1 MPGDNFKFIIPWT
14 RLPFA
19 LNLLSALT
27 FSLLIFTAVQAE
39 SYRLYADSETA
50 TYEKSNR
57 GILGVKYLHQKNKN
71 SVVISVYPNTP
82 AERAGIQVG
91 DQIISV
97 DGINVMPYDADHVF
111 SLIDGLPGSPVTLSM
126 LRCTAQCRP
135 YQARLVRMDM
145 NELNSDNIF
154 KIYKYGL

>member
-1 MPGDNFKFIIPWT
+1 MTDDNFKFTISQT
-14 RLPFA
+14 RLYSVFK
-19 LNLLSALT
+19 LISVFILSFLT
-27 FSLLIFTAVQAE
+27 LTTAQAE
-39 SYRLYADSETA
+39 SYRLYANSETA

-91 DQIISV
+91 DQIIAV

-111 SLIDGLPGSPVTLSM
+111 TLIDGLPGSPVTLSM
-126 LRCTAQCRP
+126 LRCTTQCKP

-145 NELNSDNIF
+145 NELNSDNVF

>member
-1 MPGDNFKFIIPWT
+1 MTDDNFKFTISQT
-14 RLPFA
+14 RLYSVFK
-19 LNLLSALT
+19 LISVFILSFLT
-27 FSLLIFTAVQAE
+27 LTTAQAE

-91 DQIISV
+91 DQIIAV

-111 SLIDGLPGSPVTLSM
+111 TLIDGLPGSPVTLSM
-126 LRCTAQCRP
+126 LRCTTQCKP

-145 NELNSDNIF
+145 NELNSDNVF

>member
-1 MPGDNFKFIIPWT
+1 MTDDNFKFIIPQARFSFT
-14 RLPFA
+14 LKII
-19 LNLLSALT
+19 SALVLS
-27 FSLLIFTAVQAE
+27 FFTLTAAQAE

-91 DQIISV
+91 DQIIAV

-111 SLIDGLPGSPVTLSM
+111 TLIDGLPGSPVTLSM
-126 LRCTAQCRP
+126 LRCTTQCKP

-145 NELNSDNIF
+145 NELNSDNVF

>member
-1 MPGDNFKFIIPWT
+1 MTDDNFKFTISQT
-14 RLPFA
+14 RLYSVFK
-19 LNLLSALT
+19 LISVFILSFLT
-27 FSLLIFTAVQAE
+27 LTTAQAE

-91 DQIISV
+91 DQIIAV

-111 SLIDGLPGSPVTLSM
+111 TLIDGLPGSPVTLSM
-126 LRCTAQCRP
+126 LRCTTQCRP

-145 NELNSDNIF
+145 NELNSDNVF

>member
-1 MPGDNFKFIIPWT
+1 MTDDNFKLIVPQTRFSFISKII
-14 RLPFA
+14 
-19 LNLLSALT
+19 SALVLSFFT
-27 FSLLIFTAVQAE
+27 LIAVQAE

-50 TYEKSNR
+50 AYEKSNR

-91 DQIISV
+91 DQIIAV

>member
-1 MPGDNFKFIIPWT
+1 MTDDNFKFTISQT
-14 RLPFA
+14 RLYSVFKLIPVFI
-19 LNLLSALT
+19 LSFLT
-27 FSLLIFTAVQAE
+27 LTTAQAE

-91 DQIISV
+91 DQIIAV

-111 SLIDGLPGSPVTLSM
+111 TLIDGLPGSPVTLSM
-126 LRCTAQCRP
+126 LRCTTQCRP

-145 NELNSDNIF
+145 NELNSDNVF

>member
-1 MPGDNFKFIIPWT
+1 MTDDNFKFTISQT
-14 RLPFA
+14 RLYSVFKLIPVFI
-19 LNLLSALT
+19 LSFLT
-27 FSLLIFTAVQAE
+27 LTAAQAE

-91 DQIISV
+91 DQIIAV

-111 SLIDGLPGSPVTLSM
+111 TLIDGLPGSPVTLSM
-126 LRCTAQCRP
+126 LRCTAQCKP

-145 NELNSDNIF
+145 NELNSDNVF

>member
-1 MPGDNFKFIIPWT
+1 MTDDNFKFTISQT
-14 RLPFA
+14 RLYSVFK
-19 LNLLSALT
+19 LISVFILSFLT
-27 FSLLIFTAVQAE
+27 LTAAQAE

-91 DQIISV
+91 DQIIAV

-111 SLIDGLPGSPVTLSM
+111 TLIDGLPGSPVTLSM
-126 LRCTAQCRP
+126 LRCTTQCRP

-145 NELNSDNIF
+145 NELNSDNVF

>member
-1 MPGDNFKFIIPWT
+1 MTDDNFKFIIP
-14 RLPFA
+14 RAKLSFILKIA
-19 LNLLSALT
+19 LVLSFFT
-27 FSLLIFTAVQAE
+27 FTASKAE

-50 TYEKSNR
+50 AYEKSNR

-91 DQIISV
+91 DQIIAV

-126 LRCTAQCRP
+126 LRCTAQCKP

>member
-1 MPGDNFKFIIPWT
+1 MTDDNFKFIIART
-14 RLPFA
+14 RLYSVFKLIPFFI
-19 LNLLSALT
+19 LS
-27 FSLLIFTAVQAE
+27 FFTLAAAQAE
-39 SYRLYADSETA
+39 SYKLYADSETA

-91 DQIISV
+91 DQIIAV

-126 LRCTAQCRP
+126 LRCSPQCKP

-145 NELNSDNIF
+145 NELNSDNVF

>member
-1 MPGDNFKFIIPWT
+1 MTDDNLKFIIPQARFSFT
-14 RLPFA
+14 LKIISV
-19 LNLLSALT
+19 LVLSFFTLT
-27 FSLLIFTAVQAE
+27 AAQAE

-91 DQIISV
+91 DQIIAV

>member
-1 MPGDNFKFIIPWT
+1 MQNDNFKFIVPQT
-14 RLPFA
+14 RFSFISKII
-19 LNLLSALT
+19 SALVLS
-27 FSLLIFTAVQAE
+27 FFTLAASQAE

-50 TYEKSNR
+50 AYEKSNR

-91 DQIISV
+91 DQIIAV

-111 SLIDGLPGSPVTLSM
+111 TLIDGLPGSPVTLSM
-126 LRCTAQCRP
+126 LRCTAQCKP

>member
-1 MPGDNFKFIIPWT
+1 MTDDNFKFTISQT
-14 RLPFA
+14 RLYSVFK
-19 LNLLSALT
+19 LISVFILSFFTLT
-27 FSLLIFTAVQAE
+27 AAQAE

-50 TYEKSNR
+50 AYEKSNR

-91 DQIISV
+91 DQIIAV

-111 SLIDGLPGSPVTLSM
+111 TLIDGLPGSPVTLSM
-126 LRCTAQCRP
+126 LRCTAQCKP

>member
-1 MPGDNFKFIIPWT
+1 MTDDNFKFIIPRT
-14 RLPFA
+14 RFSFILKIA
-19 LNLLSALT
+19 LVLSFFT
-27 FSLLIFTAVQAE
+27 FTPSKAE

-91 DQIISV
+91 DQIIAV

-111 SLIDGLPGSPVTLSM
+111 TLIDGLPGSPVTLSM
-126 LRCTAQCRP
+126 LRCTAQCKP

>member
-1 MPGDNFKFIIPWT
+1 MTDDNFKFIIPRT
-14 RLPFA
+14 RFSFILKIA
-19 LNLLSALT
+19 LVLSFFTLT
-27 FSLLIFTAVQAE
+27 AAQAE

-50 TYEKSNR
+50 AYEKSNR

-91 DQIISV
+91 DQIIAV

-111 SLIDGLPGSPVTLSM
+111 TLIDGLPGSPVTLSM
-126 LRCTAQCRP
+126 LRCTAQCKP